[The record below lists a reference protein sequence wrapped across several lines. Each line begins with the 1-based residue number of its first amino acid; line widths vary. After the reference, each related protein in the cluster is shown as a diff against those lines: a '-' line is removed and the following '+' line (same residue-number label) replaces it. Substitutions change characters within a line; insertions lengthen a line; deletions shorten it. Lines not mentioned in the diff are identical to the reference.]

1 MRKWKLLLESMIG
14 TSHIQT
20 NQPCQDF
27 AVGRVLD
34 AADIVVLICA
44 DGAGSASHSKFGSHF
59 VCNGLLN
66 IIATDLAGGLALK
79 DVTREHVVDWHAKV
93 RQQLNLEASRE
104 NVDLREFAT
113 TVLTAIVGPSQAI
126 FSHIGDGVIVYGDGD
141 EFKTPSWPKQGEFAN
156 TTYFLTGSDFEDQIS
171 FNVIDQ
177 QIDEIALL
185 TDGLQPLAL
194 HYATH
199 SVHSPFFQPMFA
211 ALRDVGNPDELRE
224 PLKAFMNSC
233 AVNNRT
239 DDDKTLVLATRK

>member
-1 MRKWKLLLESMIG
+1 M
-14 TSHIQT
+14 
-20 NQPCQDF
+20 
-27 AVGRVLD
+27 
-34 AADIVVLICA
+34 
-44 DGAGSASHSKFGSHF
+44 
-59 VCNGLLN
+59 
-66 IIATDLAGGLALK
+66 K

-141 EFKTPSWPKQGEFAN
+141 EFKTPSWPKQGEFVN

-211 ALRDVGNPDELRE
+211 ALRDVSNPDELRE